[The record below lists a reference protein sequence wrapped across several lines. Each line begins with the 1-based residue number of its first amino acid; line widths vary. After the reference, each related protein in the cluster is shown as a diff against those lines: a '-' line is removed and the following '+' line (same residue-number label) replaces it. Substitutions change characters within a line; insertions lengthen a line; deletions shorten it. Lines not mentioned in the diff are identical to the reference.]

1 MSALADNIVYFARTL
16 RRAGLPIGSGQIIEA
31 LRAIE
36 AVGLERRGDVRSAL
50 FTTLVSHPGQ
60 RQIFDQAFDTFWQD
74 PKMFDRA
81 MAALLPQLEVP
92 RAEDAP
98 APGARR
104 VAEALRGVTAQEQA
118 EKRVVMEL
126 DARDT
131 ASNDE
136 ILAAKDF
143 EQMSNEELAR
153 ARAALHSLH
162 WNPAARLTRRTA
174 PSHIGHAFDLRR
186 TLRRSLKTGG
196 AVVRLERRARQLR
209 EPPLV
214 VLCDISGSMG
224 GYARMC
230 LHFLHGLTHLG
241 LSQGRATHTFLFGTR
256 LTNVTRALKL
266 RDPDEALAKVAALA
280 PDWDGGTRIAGAL
293 TAFNREWA
301 RRVLGQGAVVLLITD
316 GLERE
321 GVAELGRAAE
331 RLRRSARRL
340 VWLNPLL
347 RYEGFA
353 PKAQGVQALLGH
365 VDELRPVHN
374 LNSLSDLARALG
386 GERTARDRLGDI
398 KGRAA

>member
-31 LRAIE
+31 LRAVE
-36 AVGLERRGDVRSAL
+36 AVGLEQRGDVRSAL
-50 FTTLVSHPGQ
+50 FATLVSHPGQ
-60 RQIFDQAFDTFWQD
+60 RLIFAQAFDTFWRD
-74 PKMFDRA
+74 PKLFDRA
-81 MAALLPQLEVP
+81 MAALLPHLDVP
-92 RAEDAP
+92 RAEDTP
-98 APGARR
+98 APGTRR
-104 VAEALRGVTAQEQA
+104 VAEALRGITAQEQA
-118 EKRVVMEL
+118 EKKVILEL
-126 DARDT
+126 DARET
-131 ASNDE
+131 ASADE

-143 EQMSNEELAR
+143 EQMSAEELAR
-153 ARAALHSLH
+153 AKAALQALQ
-162 WNPAARLTRRTA
+162 WNPAPRLTRRTA
-174 PSHIGHAFDLRR
+174 PSYIGHAFDMRR

-196 AVVRLERRARQLR
+196 AVVRLERRARQSR

-214 VLCDISGSMG
+214 VLCDISGSMS

-241 LSQGRATHTFLFGTR
+241 LSHGRATHTFLFGTR

-266 RDPDEALAKVAALA
+266 RDTDEALAKIAALT
-280 PDWDGGTRIAGAL
+280 PDWDGGTRIAAAL
-293 TAFNREWA
+293 TAFNRDWA

-316 GLERE
+316 GLERD
-321 GVAELGRAAE
+321 GVMELGRAAE
-331 RLRRSARRL
+331 RLHRAARRL
-340 VWLNPLL
+340 IWLNPLL

-353 PKAQGVQALLGH
+353 PKAQGVQALLAH

-386 GERTARDRLGDI
+386 GEQSARERLGQI